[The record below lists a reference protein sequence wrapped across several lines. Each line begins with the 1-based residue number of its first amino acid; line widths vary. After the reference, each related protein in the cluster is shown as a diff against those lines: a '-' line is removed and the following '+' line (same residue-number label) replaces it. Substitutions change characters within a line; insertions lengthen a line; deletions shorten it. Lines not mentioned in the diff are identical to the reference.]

1 MIVCPLYHGRGQKKS
16 APPERSAEKHSDF
29 TVFLERAFEPFP
41 EGNDPGPGQK
51 VVDQQRCDD
60 ANGGIEDA
68 VESVAHIGLNGS
80 AEQNDAEHHWTLSR
94 FFTDSFSI
102 AQSEEGRQAFSHK

>member
-1 MIVCPLYHGRGQKKS
+1 MQDSTFLAFIIYVLSRIV
-16 APPERSAEKHSDF
+16 KHSDL
-29 TVFLERAFEPFP
+29 TVLLERAFEPFP

-60 ANGGIEDA
+60 ANGGVEDA

-80 AEQNDAEHHWTLSR
+80 AEQNDAEHHDGQR
-94 FFTDSFSI
+94 
-102 AQSEEGRQAFSHK
+102 